1 MKGIRTHHAQRYIFE
16 VFNLVCLSLE
26 VVLQVGLQLALSL
39 DGCIMELQFFL
50 TSELIMIRSF
60 IDLCSTLVVIV
71 MQKE

>member
-1 MKGIRTHHAQRYIFE
+1 MHHPQRYIFE

-60 IDLCSTLVVIV
+60 IDLCSTLLVVMV